1 MQFWR
6 SPKQLWNCV
15 QRSIRR
21 QVLCK
26 KRCSEKFCKFAGLRP
41 ATLIKKGLRHKYFPV
56 NFVEFL
62 RTPFPFSIEYLLWL
76 LLRISPYSVWMWENT
91 DQKNSKYEHFSRSVG
106 YVANVSVFVDITI
119 VALLLSCKRQS
130 MRTRIEMKS
139 KYTRLSRLLSTC
151 THIV

>member
-91 DQKNSKYEHFSRSVG
+91 DQKNSEYGHFSHIPALGRAITLPNVKSTVFSASITTYGKSNIKRFPRSHKH
-106 YVANVSVFVDITI
+106 S
-119 VALLLSCKRQS
+119 S
-130 MRTRIEMKS
+130 MAQPMTRN
-139 KYTRLSRLLSTC
+139 
-151 THIV
+151 